1 MISNSLWFLLWPT
14 IYWGVYLL
22 ISKPIDFISFLGL
35 FHCGPEVILYQDFQ
49 SWNFDEISSWPSI
62 NISTILKNILFV
74 LEDTYVV
81 LYICQL
87 VKVYNHVVD
96 VVYVLLTFCLSIG
109 IQKISAT
116 WLQVT
121 YQLREMIIDLCLF
134 PYNSVRTSLYIF
146 WWHILGIYILVNKP
160 FIVIYC
166 IFNLSKY
173 FIPKVY

>member
-1 MISNSLWFLLWPT
+1 MISSWPT

-35 FHCGPEVILYQDFQ
+35 FHWCQRLFYRFQ
-49 SWNFDEISSWPSI
+49 SLEILMRFSSWPSI
-62 NISTILKNILFV
+62 NISTILKIFYLY
-74 LEDTYVV
+74 LKDTYVV

-96 VVYVLLTFCLSIG
+96 VVYVLPDFCLHTLG

-121 YQLREMIIDLCLF
+121 YQLLREMIISCLF
-134 PYNSVRTSLYIF
+134 LITLSELLFIYFMAYFRYIYTGEQTF
-146 WWHILGIYILVNKP
+146 YCYIL
-160 FIVIYC
+160 
-166 IFNLSKY
+166 Y
-173 FIPKVY
+173 F